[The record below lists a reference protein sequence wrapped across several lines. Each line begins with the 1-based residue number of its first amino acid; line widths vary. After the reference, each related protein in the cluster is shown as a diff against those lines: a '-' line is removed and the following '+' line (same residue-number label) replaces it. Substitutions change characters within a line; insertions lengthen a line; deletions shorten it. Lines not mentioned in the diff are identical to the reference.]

1 MLSLHTS
8 LSLAAYNLWPL
19 DQAFFLL
26 LFSLTT
32 TNTMHFYKL
41 VSTISLLP
49 SNSKDDGSPSRDV
62 DLSIYNLIESLTSRA
77 LVHSF
82 IHGLVI
88 H

>member
-32 TNTMHFYKL
+32 THTMHFYKL
-41 VSTISLLP
+41 VSTISLLWGA
-49 SNSKDDGSPSRDV
+49 N
-62 DLSIYNLIESLTSRA
+62 ESRA
-77 LVHSF
+77 IQKMMDLQAEM
-82 IHGLVI
+82 
-88 H
+88 